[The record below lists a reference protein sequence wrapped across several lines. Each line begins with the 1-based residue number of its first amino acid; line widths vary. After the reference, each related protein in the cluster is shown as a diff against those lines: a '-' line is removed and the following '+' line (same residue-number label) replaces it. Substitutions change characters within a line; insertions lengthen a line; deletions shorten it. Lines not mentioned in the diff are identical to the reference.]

1 MQPAF
6 CFFIA
11 REERSRSMSISVKDP
26 SGPGGG
32 GAGPIA
38 WSSSRDRGARVRSFQ
53 GWGALEQHSQAEASR
68 SFGGYLR
75 RVREGRRLSLDA
87 VEEMSQGFPERLTK
101 SHLSRIE
108 TGQAIPT
115 FPKLFALSR
124 IYGVPVASMAERF
137 DLELQRG
144 AIVTDISGKSDE
156 EAKAE
161 ALSLVHSGRYL
172 EALTLCMAVLER
184 MRETAN
190 EPQKV
195 RMHLD
200 LRLYAIDC
208 LIKLDRHEMAK
219 ADCEEVLGHPGLN
232 LEQRLMSL
240 HYFVICCNRL
250 RRYTV
255 ARMAL
260 EGIEKELDAPGAPP
274 RLRADIA
281 SARAS
286 VLRSMGLAPEAAE
299 GFRKAMEMYEA
310 LQDPF
315 ETCRASANLGLVLFE
330 TGDPAAA
337 KERLEAALRVA
348 EASGYDRL
356 RAVAMSHLAMLAY
369 ENKDYATAEAMALR
383 SNAIA
388 RPREYLSLVF
398 RNCFYLWKVAAATRD
413 DAGVK
418 LNERT
423 LRVYLSRLEEDLPEA
438 IAFRK
443 HVAGGMK

>member
-1 MQPAF
+1 
-6 CFFIA
+6 
-11 REERSRSMSISVKDP
+11 
-26 SGPGGG
+26 
-32 GAGPIA
+32 
-38 WSSSRDRGARVRSFQ
+38 
-53 GWGALEQHSQAEASR
+53 LEQHSQAEASR

-144 AIVTDISGKSDE
+144 AMVTDISGKSDE

-161 ALSLVHSGRYL
+161 AFSLIRSGRHL
-172 EALTLCMAVLER
+172 EALTLCTGVLER
-184 MRETAN
+184 MGDPGRDAARV
-190 EPQKV
+190 KI
-195 RMHLD
+195 HLD
-200 LRLYAIDC
+200 LRLYEIDC

-219 ADCEEVLGHPGLN
+219 AGCEEVLGHPGLN

-240 HYFVICCNRL
+240 HYFVLCCNRL
-250 RRYTV
+250 RRFTV

-260 EGIEKELDAPGAPP
+260 DGIEKELDAPGAPP

-286 VLRSMGLAPEAAE
+286 VLRSMGLASEAAA
-299 GFRKAMEMYEA
+299 GFRQAMELYEA

-315 ETCRASANLGLVLFE
+315 EACRASANLGLMLFE

-348 EASGYDRL
+348 EGSGYDRL
-356 RAVAMSHLAMLAY
+356 RAVVMSHLSMVAC
-369 ENKDYATAEAMALR
+369 ESKDYASAEAMALR

-398 RNCFYLWKVAAATRD
+398 RNCYYLWKVALARGD
-413 DAGVK
+413 DAGTK

-423 LRVYLSRLEEDLPEA
+423 LRVYMSRLEEDLPEA
-438 IAFRK
+438 SAFRR
-443 HVAGGMK
+443 HLAGGER

>member
-1 MQPAF
+1 
-6 CFFIA
+6 
-11 REERSRSMSISVKDP
+11 
-26 SGPGGG
+26 
-32 GAGPIA
+32 
-38 WSSSRDRGARVRSFQ
+38 
-53 GWGALEQHSQAEASR
+53 LEQHSQAEASR

-75 RVREGRRLSLDA
+75 RVREGRKLSLDA

-144 AIVTDISGKSDE
+144 TVVMDISGKSDE
-156 EAKAE
+156 EAEAE
-161 ALSLVHSGRYL
+161 VQSLARSGRHL
-172 EALTLCMAVLER
+172 EALTICITALER
-184 MRETAN
+184 MGDPGRDPRRVKAHVN
-190 EPQKV
+190 
-195 RMHLD
+195 
-200 LRLYAIDC
+200 LRLYAIDA

-232 LEQRLMSL
+232 LEQRLLSL
-240 HYFVICCNRL
+240 YYFVVCCNRL

-260 EGIEKELDAPGAPP
+260 EGIEKELDSPGAPP
-274 RLRADIA
+274 RLRADIS

-286 VLRSMGLAPEAAE
+286 VMRSMGLVSEAVA
-299 GFRKAMEMYEA
+299 GFRRAMEMYEA

-315 ETCRASANLGLVLFE
+315 ETCRASTNLGLVLFE
-330 TGDPAAA
+330 SGDAAGA
-337 KERLEAALRVA
+337 KERLEASLRVA
-348 EASGYDRL
+348 EASGYDRM
-356 RAVAMSHLAMLAY
+356 RALAMSHLAMLAY
-369 ENKDYATAEAMALR
+369 EGKDFATAEAMALR
-383 SNAIA
+383 SNAVA

-398 RNCFYLWKVAAATRD
+398 RNCFYLWKVAIAKGDEPGTR
-413 DAGVK
+413 

-423 LRVYLSRLEEDLPEA
+423 LRVYLSRLEEDLPEV
-438 IAFRK
+438 IAFRR
-443 HVAGGMK
+443 HLRGGVE